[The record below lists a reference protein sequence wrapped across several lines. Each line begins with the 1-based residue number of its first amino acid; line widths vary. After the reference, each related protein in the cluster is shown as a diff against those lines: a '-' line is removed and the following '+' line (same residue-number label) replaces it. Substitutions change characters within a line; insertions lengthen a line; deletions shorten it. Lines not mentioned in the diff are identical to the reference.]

1 LKSDLIEIRKKLHK
15 NPELSGK
22 EKNTSEYIVEILK
35 QFSPDEIITEIG
47 GFGVAAVFD
56 SSSRKEPETT
66 TRKYPTIMFRAE
78 LDALPISESNNF
90 SYKSRNTG
98 VSHKCGHDGHMTIL
112 IGLAEKIKLEISNL
126 KGKIILL
133 FQPAEETAEGAKLV
147 LGDPKF
153 RLLKPDY
160 IFALHNLPGFE
171 KGSIILRKGIFTS
184 STKGMIVKLK
194 GESAH
199 AGQPETGNNPVLAMI
214 DIIEGLIAIP
224 QKFTSLNN
232 FALITI
238 IHAKLGERAFG
249 TSPGDAQVMA
259 TFRSHKD
266 EDMII
271 MTQKAISLIKEKA
284 ITSNLDYQI
293 EWVEYFPTIVNNDE
307 SVDIIEVAAKNLG
320 KKIIYG
326 KHPFAWTEDF
336 SYFTQK
342 FKGAF
347 FGLGSGKNIPQLHNS
362 NYDFPDNIIE
372 GGINIFIEIINE
384 VQRR

>member
-1 LKSDLIEIRKKLHK
+1 MNFNLIDFRKTLHK
-15 NPELSGK
+15 EPELSRK
-22 EKNTSEYIVEILK
+22 EKNTSAYIVEILK

-47 GFGVAAVFD
+47 GFGIAAVFD

-78 LDALPISESNNF
+78 LDALPITESNNF
-90 SYKSRNTG
+90 SYKSKNKG
-98 VSHKCGHDGHMTIL
+98 ISHKCGHDGHMAIL
-112 IGLAEKIKLEISNL
+112 IGLVEKIKQKNFKER
-126 KGKIILL
+126 IILL

-153 RLLKPDY
+153 RSLKPDY
-160 IFALHNLPGFE
+160 IFSLHNLPGFE

-184 STKGMIVKLK
+184 SSKGMIVKLK

-199 AGQPETGNNPVLAMI
+199 AGQPGTGNNPVLAMI

-293 EWVEYFPTIVNNDE
+293 EWVEYFPAIVNNDE

-320 KKIIYG
+320 KKIIYE
-326 KHPFAWTEDF
+326 KQPFAWTEDF

-362 NYDFPDNIIE
+362 NYDFPDDIIE

>member
-1 LKSDLIEIRKKLHK
+1 MKSDLIEIRKKLHK

-22 EKNTSEYIVEILK
+22 EKNTSEYIIGILK
-35 QFSPDEIITEIG
+35 KLSPDEIITEIG
-47 GFGVAAVFD
+47 GFGIAAVFD
-56 SSSRKEPETT
+56 SKKPGT
-66 TRKYPTIMFRAE
+66 TIMFRAE
-78 LDALPISESNNF
+78 LDALPIPESNNF
-90 SYKSRNTG
+90 SYKSSNTG
-98 VSHKCGHDGHMTIL
+98 ISHKCGHDGHMTIL
-112 IGLAEKIKLEISNL
+112 IGLAGKIKLEISNL

-147 LGDPKF
+147 LKDPKF
-153 RLLKPDY
+153 RSLKPDF
-160 IFALHNLPGFE
+160 IFAFHNLPGFE

-184 STKGMIVKLK
+184 SSKGMIVKLK

-199 AGQPETGNNPVLAMI
+199 AGQPETGNNPVFAMI

-232 FALITI
+232 SALITI

-266 EDMII
+266 EDMKI

-284 ITSNLDYQI
+284 IISNLDYQI
-293 EWVEYFPTIVNNDE
+293 EWVEYFPAIVNNDE

-320 KKIIYG
+320 KKIICG
-326 KHPFAWTEDF
+326 KNPFAWTEDF

-347 FGLGSGKNIPQLHNS
+347 FGLGSGKNILQLHNS
-362 NYDFPDNIIE
+362 NYDFPDDIIE

-384 VQRR
+384 IQRRK

>member
-1 LKSDLIEIRKKLHK
+1 MNFNLIDFRKTLHK
-15 NPELSGK
+15 EPELSRK

-35 QFSPDEIITEIG
+35 QFSPEEIITEIG
-47 GFGVAAVFD
+47 GFGIAAIFD
-56 SSSRKEPETT
+56 PSSPKELKTT

-90 SYKSRNTG
+90 SYKSKNNG
-98 VSHKCGHDGHMTIL
+98 ISHTCGHDGHMTIL
-112 IGLAEKIKLEISNL
+112 IGLVEKINQKYFKER
-126 KGKIILL
+126 IILL

-147 LGDPKF
+147 LEDPKF
-153 RLLKPDY
+153 RSLKPDY

-184 STKGMIVKLK
+184 SSKGMIVKLQ

-271 MTQKAISLIKEKA
+271 MTQKAISLIKEK
-284 ITSNLDYQI
+284 SK
-293 EWVEYFPTIVNNDE
+293 
-307 SVDIIEVAAKNLG
+307 S
-320 KKIIYG
+320 
-326 KHPFAWTEDF
+326 
-336 SYFTQK
+336 S
-342 FKGAF
+342 
-347 FGLGSGKNIPQLHNS
+347 
-362 NYDFPDNIIE
+362 
-372 GGINIFIEIINE
+372 
-384 VQRR
+384 